1 MMDELCVL
9 FFLVVILL
17 FLLLTWEMQWVWLC
31 GFYMQP
37 IWDAVLRFD
46 PDLFIWLGDN
56 IYADSKKPLKFTGKG
71 RNSGPWKNTPRFFQ
85 VTAAEMEHQYQ
96 LMKNVSGYVKL
107 REQTEV
113 CSPKKDSKHLGSS
126 SSSGLF
132 SFSCFRTV
140 KRVQGCQCS
149 CGFSFCR

>member
-1 MMDELCVL
+1 
-9 FFLVVILL
+9 
-17 FLLLTWEMQWVWLC
+17 
-31 GFYMQP
+31 MQP

-56 IYADSKKPLKFTGKG
+56 IYADSKKPRKFTGKG

-113 CSPKKDSKHLGSS
+113 CSLKKDSKHLGSS
-126 SSSGLF
+126 RSSGLF
-132 SFSCFRTV
+132 SFSCFGTV
-140 KRVQGCQCS
+140 KGVQGCQCS
-149 CGFSFCR
+149 CGFLFCR

>member
-1 MMDELCVL
+1 MSFVF

-56 IYADSKKPLKFTGKG
+56 IYSDSKKPRKFTGKG

-113 CSPKKDSKHLGSS
+113 CCPKKDSKHLGSS
-126 SSSGLF
+126 SSSDLF
-132 SFSCFRTV
+132 SFSCFGTV
-140 KRVQGCQCS
+140 KGVQGCQCS